1 MDIKQYDIVKYRG
14 ENCRVMYID
23 YDDDEVKISPHGW
36 VDILDVELVESV
48 TVPVFEPGDTVLIH
62 PIDDGDYE
70 YYSTTWMYQM
80 DRHIGKTATVLEVDK
95 FEGSY
100 KLSNTFLFAPY
111 HLEKISDYD
120 MI

>member
-1 MDIKQYDIVKYRG
+1 MEIKQYDIVKYRG

-23 YDDDEVKISPHGW
+23 YNDDEVKISPYGW
-36 VDILDVELVESV
+36 MNISDVELVESV

-62 PIDDGDYE
+62 PIDNKDYE
-70 YYSTTWMYQM
+70 CYSTTWMYQM

-100 KLSNTFLFAPY
+100 KLSNTFWFAPY

-120 MI
+120 II

>member
-1 MDIKQYDIVKYRG
+1 
-14 ENCRVMYID
+14 
-23 YDDDEVKISPHGW
+23 
-36 VDILDVELVESV
+36 
-48 TVPVFEPGDTVLIH
+48 
-62 PIDDGDYE
+62 
-70 YYSTTWMYQM
+70 MYQM

-100 KLSNTFLFAPY
+100 KLSNTFWFAPY